1 MATSPNEHWF
11 QNDPQGSGMDEFR
24 VQQHAAAPATA
35 SLSVVIIGPD
45 EQNRQEVTRAIS
57 ACDVGEL
64 IEFSSYPPSLSEVPK
79 MLEVRHDI
87 IVIELDS
94 DPEYALQLVESI
106 DTNGAATT
114 MVYSARSNPELL
126 VRSMRAGAREFLTL
140 PLASNTIHEALE
152 RAALRRPAPRVARK
166 PPGRLL
172 VFMNSKGGAGATI
185 LATNFAVALAEE
197 PQQSTL
203 LIDLDLPL
211 GDAALSLG
219 IVSEFSTLSALQAG
233 SRLDADYLKRLLVR
247 HSTGVHVLA
256 APGRFVQYQSSS
268 DGIDRLMTVARQEFD
283 NVVVDVGSRL
293 DLAAT
298 TLFRDSNAIY
308 LVTQAG
314 IPELR
319 NANRMIQEYFN
330 GSGPKLEIVLNRYE
344 PRSSDVTEEQITRAL
359 TRPAQWKIPNDY
371 AAVRDMQINATPLA
385 LADSG
390 IAQLIRRMA
399 HAATGVVKPEQRKR
413 LLGIF

>member
-1 MATSPNEHWF
+1 MSASPNEHWF
-11 QNDPQGSGMDEFR
+11 QGDPQTGGMDDLR
-24 VQQHAAAPATA
+24 ASQSAAESQTPP
-35 SLSVVIIGPD
+35 LSVVIIGP
-45 EQNRQEVTRAIS
+45 QEVYRSEVARAIG
-57 ACDVGEL
+57 ACNVGEL
-64 IEFSSYPPSLSEVPK
+64 IEFTSYPPSLSEVPK

-94 DPEYALQLVESI
+94 NPEFALQLLESI
-106 DTNGAATT
+106 DANGAATT
-114 MVYSARSNPELL
+114 MVYTARTNPELL
-126 VRSMRAGAREFLTL
+126 VRCMRAGAREFLTL
-140 PLASNTIHEALE
+140 PLAAGVIGEAME
-152 RAALRRPAPRVARK
+152 RATLRRPAPRTARK
-166 PPGRLL
+166 PQGRLL

-185 LATNFAVALAEE
+185 LATNFAVALAQE
-197 PQQSTL
+197 PNQSTL

-219 IVSEFSTLSALQAG
+219 IVSEYSTLNALQAG
-233 SRLDADYLKRLLVR
+233 SRLDADYLKRMLVR

-256 APGRFVQYQSSS
+256 APGRFLQYQTTS
-268 DGIDRLMTVARQEFD
+268 DGIDKLMVVARQEFD

-293 DLAAT
+293 DLSAT
-298 TLFRDSNAIY
+298 TLFRESNTIY

-319 NANRMIQEYFN
+319 NANRMIQEYFS
-330 GSGPKLEIVLNRYE
+330 GSGPKLEIVLNRFE
-344 PRSSDVTEEQITRAL
+344 ARTSGVTEEQVTKAL

-399 HAATGVVKPEQRKR
+399 RAAVGVVAPEQKKR